1 MATINGCNI
10 PEDLYYLAGD
20 KLVWAR
26 FDVDGTVT
34 AGVPDPGQ
42 AIAGK
47 VVAVTP
53 KKLGRTV
60 DRGKSL
66 GTLESGK
73 WVGPIPAPVSGEII
87 AINEAVAASPALVN
101 DDPYG
106 EGWIVKLQP
115 SDAEADKADL
125 VTGQAAVDAFQ
136 QLMAERGI
144 SCQ

>member
-1 MATINGCNI
+1 M
-10 PEDLYYLAGD
+10 
-20 KLVWAR
+20 WAR
-26 FDVDGTVT
+26 FEEDGTVT

-47 VVAVTP
+47 IVAVTP

-60 DRGKSL
+60 ARGKSL

-87 AINEAVAASPALVN
+87 AINEAVAANPHLVN

-115 SDAEADKADL
+115 SDLEAERADL

-136 QLMAERGI
+136 QLMVERGI
-144 SCQ
+144 SCP

>member
-1 MATINGCNI
+1 MAEINGCNI
-10 PEDLYYLAGD
+10 PEELYYLAGD

-26 FDVDGTVT
+26 FEADGTVT

-47 VVAVTP
+47 VLAVTA
-53 KKLGRTV
+53 KKLGRTIE
-60 DRGKSL
+60 RGKSM

-87 AINEAVAASPALVN
+87 AINEAVTANPTLVN
-101 DDPYG
+101 NDPYG
-106 EGWIVKLQP
+106 EGWIVRLQP
-115 SDAEADKADL
+115 SDLEGEKADL
-125 VTGQAAVDAFQ
+125 VTGQAAVEAFQ
-136 QLMAERGI
+136 QLMTERGI

>member
-1 MATINGCNI
+1 MAEINGCNI

-26 FDVDGTVT
+26 FEADGTVT

-47 VVAVTP
+47 VVAVTA
-53 KKLGRTV
+53 KKLGRTIE
-60 DRGKSL
+60 RGKSM

-87 AINEAVAASPALVN
+87 AINEAVTANPTLVN
-101 DDPYG
+101 TDPYG
-106 EGWIVKLQP
+106 EGWIIKLQP
-115 SDAEADKADL
+115 SDLEGEKADL
-125 VTGQAAVDAFQ
+125 VTGQAAVEAFQ
-136 QLMAERGI
+136 QLMTERGI